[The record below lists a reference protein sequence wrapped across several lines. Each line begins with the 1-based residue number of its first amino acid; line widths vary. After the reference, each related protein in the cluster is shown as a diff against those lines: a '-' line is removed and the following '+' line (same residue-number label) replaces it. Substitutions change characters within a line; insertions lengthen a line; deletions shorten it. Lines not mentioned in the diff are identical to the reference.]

1 MILKDFFNG
10 LTGSKQN
17 GRAVLVHAHMFKN
30 AGSTFDWSLHRSFGS
45 AFLDHRD
52 DDAMKEGAS
61 YLGSLLEREQGLKAI
76 SSHWIGFPLPELDS
90 IDIHLAMFFRD
101 PIERI
106 RSVYNF
112 ERKQEPA
119 STPGAKKAKELGFL
133 EYVKWRLQLAP
144 GPAIKNF
151 QTRYCSGNYFG
162 ESLDQMFESSLS
174 TIESTSLLGLVDRYD
189 ESMVMFEYY
198 LNDIFPDLD
207 LAWQRQNASRED
219 ARSCTERRQAVED
232 DLNPIL
238 DLVMDSNQYDLQLY
252 KLVEEKFDQSLAAV
266 PNLEQRLQQ
275 MQSRNSFLR

>member
-162 ESLDQMFESSLS
+162 ESLDQMFESSLG
-174 TIESTSLLGLVDRYD
+174 TIESTPLLGLVDRYD
-189 ESMVMFEYY
+189 ESMVLFEYY
-198 LNDIFPDLD
+198 LSEVFPDVD
-207 LAWQRQNASRED
+207 LAWRRQNISSGQVSTSA
-219 ARSCTERRQAVED
+219 ERRRAVED
-232 DLNPIL
+232 DLEPIL
-238 DLVMDSNQYDLQLY
+238 EQVMTSNQYDLQLY
-252 KLVEEKFDQSLAAV
+252 KLVEEKFDRALAGV
-266 PNLEQRLQQ
+266 PNLDSRLQE
-275 MQSRNSFLR
+275 MQSRNGALQ